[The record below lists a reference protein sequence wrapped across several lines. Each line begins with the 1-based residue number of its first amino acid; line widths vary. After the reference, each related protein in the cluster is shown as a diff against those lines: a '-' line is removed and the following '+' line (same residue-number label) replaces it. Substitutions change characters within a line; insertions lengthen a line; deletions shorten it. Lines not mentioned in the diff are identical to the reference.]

1 MCTYKKK
8 KGGVGWKHWSNK
20 KQRKARKKLEMQR
33 LCRLL
38 DVEGWEHNE
47 SIVNE
52 VRAIVRLGKTP
63 KKETNQS

>member
-1 MCTYKKK
+1 METLEQR
-8 KGGVGWKHWSNK
+8 
-20 KQRKARKKLEMQR
+20 KQRKASKKLEMQR

>member
-1 MCTYKKK
+1 METLEQR
-8 KGGVGWKHWSNK
+8 

-47 SIVNE
+47 LIVNE

-63 KKETNQS
+63 KKKPINLRRSSSINELDQG

>member
-1 MCTYKKK
+1 METLEQR
-8 KGGVGWKHWSNK
+8 
-20 KQRKARKKLEMQR
+20 KQRKARKKLEMR
-33 LCRLL
+33 CLCRLL

-63 KKETNQS
+63 KKKPINLRRSSSINELDQG

>member
-1 MCTYKKK
+1 METLEQR
-8 KGGVGWKHWSNK
+8 

-38 DVEGWEHNE
+38 DVERWEHNE

>member
-1 MCTYKKK
+1 METLEQR
-8 KGGVGWKHWSNK
+8 

-63 KKETNQS
+63 KKKPINLRRSSSINELDQG

>member
-1 MCTYKKK
+1 METLEQR
-8 KGGVGWKHWSNK
+8 

>member
-1 MCTYKKK
+1 METLEQR
-8 KGGVGWKHWSNK
+8 

-38 DVEGWEHNE
+38 DVEDWEHNE

>member
-1 MCTYKKK
+1 METLEQR
-8 KGGVGWKHWSNK
+8 

-47 SIVNE
+47 
-52 VRAIVRLGKTP
+52 
-63 KKETNQS
+63 